1 MALLLAVVCTASGQ
15 APGPDGKDGPKPEP
29 GKKSDDKPNAD
40 LGYYPPA
47 KALVSKGTQKS
58 KLEEMLAA
66 AMKDNP
72 DVRVAR
78 AKLEKARAE
87 AAEAEAEVN
96 RALLQVAQ
104 KVTQLY
110 KAVESQK
117 ETVAS
122 IEEEFK
128 LAESQYQTLRINA
141 AEFAQ
146 ARQKVI
152 AAKAKLTELESG
164 LTFAVGRP
172 SPDGEWLR
180 LIQGDAT
187 CLKCHQSLSREEWD
201 EKAVLAA
208 HKVLGFGADWIF
220 AKKVTKGPLAEKIRA
235 ALDKEVRLN
244 YSNADVDDVIKGLQ
258 ELSGVPIQVVRS
270 PGEQPGKLNVR
281 LEGVS
286 FGAALQWL
294 EDVLP
299 NARIVVREYGL
310 LIAPRERIPPGAVL
324 LNDFWKGTGKD
335 KPKEGGDDKPMGM
348 AEKGQVLAID
358 PKTGLVKL
366 SIGSDDGLKQGQIVH
381 AFRLSDKPSESKYLG
396 TLRILEV
403 KANQAVA
410 EPPKGRGMAEP
421 PRPGDRVAVQTT
433 GN

>member
-15 APGPDGKDGPKPEP
+15 DPGPDGKDAPKPDP
-29 GKKSDDKPNAD
+29 AKKPDDKPNAD

-47 KALVSKGTQKS
+47 KALVIKGAQKS

-66 AMKDNP
+66 AMKDSP

-78 AKLEKARAE
+78 AKLEKAKAE

-96 RALLQVAQ
+96 RAILQVAQ
-104 KVTQLY
+104 KVTLLY
-110 KAVESQK
+110 KGVESQK

-122 IEEEFK
+122 VQDEFK
-128 LAESQYQTLRINA
+128 VAETHYQTGRITA
-141 AEFAQ
+141 GELAQ

-152 AAKAKLTELESG
+152 AAKAKLSDLESE
-164 LTFAVGRP
+164 LTLVLGKP
-172 SPDGEWLR
+172 SPEGDWVRLVYPDG
-180 LIQGDAT
+180 T
-187 CLKCHQSLSREEWD
+187 CIKCHEGKPHDGWEE
-201 EKAVLAA
+201 KVVLEA
-208 HKVLGFGADWIF
+208 HKVLGFKTDWLF
-220 AKKVTKGPLAEKIRA
+220 SRKVTKGPLSEKIRA

-244 YSNADVDDVIKGLQ
+244 YSNADLDDVIKGLQ
-258 ELSGVPIQVVRS
+258 EMSGVTIQVVRS
-270 PGEQPGKLNVR
+270 PGEQPGKVTAR
-281 LEGVS
+281 LEGIS

-299 NARIVVREYGL
+299 NARVVVREYGL
-310 LIAPRERIPPGAVL
+310 LIAPKERVPPGAVL
-324 LNDFWKGTGKD
+324 LNDFWKGAGKD
-335 KPKEGGDDKPMGM
+335 KPKEGGDKKPEGKPG
-348 AEKGQVLAID
+348 EGEVLALD

-366 SIGSDDGLKQGQIVH
+366 SIGSDDGVKEGQIVH

-403 KANQAVA
+403 RANQSVA
-410 EPPKGRGMAEP
+410 EPPKGRGMTVP